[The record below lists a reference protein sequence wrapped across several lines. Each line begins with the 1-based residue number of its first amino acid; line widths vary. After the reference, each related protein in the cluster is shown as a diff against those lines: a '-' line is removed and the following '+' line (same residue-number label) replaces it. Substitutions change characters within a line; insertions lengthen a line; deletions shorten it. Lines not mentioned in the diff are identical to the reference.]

1 MSSGNGSPFV
11 SRERRPSAG
20 QWLFQQVESVSYPI
34 TQCNFWKQELHLL
47 SCAALTPALPQ
58 SAHGLAPLR
67 PLAEARLS
75 RSKTDLVLMPKGMNG
90 FPRFPERP
98 STSVLTTNW
107 QVVFKTQTVS

>member
-1 MSSGNGSPFV
+1 MSSGNGSPFA

-20 QWLFQQVESVSYPI
+20 QWPSHEVNDVSNQV
-34 TQCNFWKQELHLL
+34 TLCNFWKPELHLL
-47 SCAALTPALPQ
+47 SCTALTLALPQ

-98 STSVLTTNW
+98 STSVLTVNW
-107 QVVFKTQTVS
+107 